1 MIKFTKAV
9 ASGNDF
15 IIVDNRSGRFVKGP
29 SGFKGTW
36 SDFARTVCRRRYS
49 VGADGLLLL
58 ENSARA
64 DVRMRIFNPDGGEV
78 EMCGNGSRCVVVYCK
93 KGRIKIETGAG
104 MLEAELSSKVRAKV
118 KMTDPRDLKTGF
130 SLKLSG
136 ADYEAHYV
144 NTGVPHVVL
153 FVEDIENFDV
163 KRIGGLIRR
172 HGDFKPDGTNAN
184 FAALIDEK
192 TMAVRT
198 YERGVENETF
208 SCGTGACAT
217 AIMGSIVKGL
227 SSPVDVRTRGG
238 EVLKVFFHKRRDKFM
253 DVYLEGEA
261 RIIYD
266 GKII

>member
-15 IIVDNRSGRFVKGP
+15 VIVDNRSGRFVKGP

-36 SDFARTVCRRRYS
+36 SSFARTVCQRRHS

-64 DVRMRIFNPDGGEV
+64 DLKMRIFNPDGGEV
-78 EMCGNGSRCVVVYCK
+78 DMCGNGSRCVVVYCK

-104 MLEAELSSKVRAKV
+104 VLEAELSSKVRAKI
-118 KMTDPRDLKTGF
+118 KMTDPKDLKAGF
-130 SLKLSG
+130 KLNLSD
-136 ADYEAHYV
+136 AEREAHYI

-184 FAALIDEK
+184 FAAIL
-192 TMAVRT
+192 
-198 YERGVENETF
+198 
-208 SCGTGACAT
+208 
-217 AIMGSIVKGL
+217 
-227 SSPVDVRTRGG
+227 
-238 EVLKVFFHKRRDKFM
+238 
-253 DVYLEGEA
+253 
-261 RIIYD
+261 D
-266 GKII
+266 G